1 MKKVLL
7 LFVFIFTLI
16 SCSSD
21 DAPVLGCTDPN
32 SINYNPDATENDNN
46 CQYSIIGDW
55 RITKYTLGSTNILN
69 GYTSLNWSIYS
80 NGTTRLEGVTSSA
93 AAVGAGFTIVV
104 NGTYIISGSNNNIIT
119 LTNTDPGTADIPST
133 VWTFKSITGTTFSIT
148 SDDVLGNSG
157 TIEAI
162 KI

>member
-7 LFVFIFTLI
+7 LFVLIFTLI

-46 CQYSIIGDW
+46 CQYSIIGEW
-55 RITKYTLGSTNILN
+55 LITKYTLGSTNVAASYSRMYMEIFNDNSILFDN
-69 GYTSLNWSIYS
+69 TLLDGSRLIYTGQYTVGGTNNSRLNITNEFGDTTIYDVI
-80 NGTTRLEGVTSSA
+80 E
-93 AAVGAGFTIVV
+93 
-104 NGTYIISGSNNNIIT
+104 
-119 LTNTDPGTADIPST
+119 
-133 VWTFKSITGTTFSIT
+133 IT
-148 SDDVLGNSG
+148 SNSIKLYSSDVLGEEAN
-157 TIEAI
+157 IEAI